1 MLAMDA
7 ALLVLKDA
15 GFTFSDLP
23 SSIDRGSFRS
33 VYPHPTN
40 PEEVVKV
47 PHAGLHENSMID
59 VATSQAM
66 SGAGEPVIPE
76 RLDLIQRNVMGRDHD
91 SDITRPQQKVIG
103 TVPQPIFLQQRTPYG
118 TAERTRGALPFGR
131 GRRAVGEA
139 MRNFDAEMIPTDD
152 RYEYERLMNVLG
164 RDLHTANFGFKIPDE
179 KVQQLGEE
187 GDTHGLL
194 QYLTAFDLMSAI
206 RPRESELASQDI
218 GRMMRA
224 KDIDPEK
231 LNRFM
236 ELFADRSQFDSLM
249 DAVVHQPV
257 PSFEDFNAFEMEN
270 SLERKGIEQA
280 YNAYVKALNEAKRAK
295 SFVDDPYQ
303 TRLMEYDMAPLDEA
317 PRNLGN
323 AHPATV
329 LRDAIIRAR
338 AQQARDAL
346 EGRPPMNVEQ
356 LVSSIHRA
364 RNDAGQ
370 DLRNELM
377 GVNPFGE
384 MPNIGRLLGDLQEER
399 QIIDTA
405 ARKKQQEEIDWI

>member
-1 MLAMDA
+1 
-7 ALLVLKDA
+7 
-15 GFTFSDLP
+15 
-23 SSIDRGSFRS
+23 
-33 VYPHPTN
+33 
-40 PEEVVKV
+40 
-47 PHAGLHENSMID
+47 
-59 VATSQAM
+59 
-66 SGAGEPVIPE
+66 
-76 RLDLIQRNVMGRDHD
+76 
-91 SDITRPQQKVIG
+91 
-103 TVPQPIFLQQRTPYG
+103 
-118 TAERTRGALPFGR
+118 
-131 GRRAVGEA
+131 
-139 MRNFDAEMIPTDD
+139 
-152 RYEYERLMNVLG
+152 
-164 RDLHTANFGFKIPDE
+164 
-179 KVQQLGEE
+179 
-187 GDTHGLL
+187 
-194 QYLTAFDLMSAI
+194 
-206 RPRESELASQDI
+206 
-218 GRMMRA
+218 MRA